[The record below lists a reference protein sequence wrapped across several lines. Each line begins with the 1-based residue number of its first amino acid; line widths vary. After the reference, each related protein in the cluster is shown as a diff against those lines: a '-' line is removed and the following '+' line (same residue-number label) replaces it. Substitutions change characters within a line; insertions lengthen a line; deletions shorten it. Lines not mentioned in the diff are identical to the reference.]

1 VTVVTHALIADQA
14 MQNMA
19 DVVRYVPGVT
29 MGQGEGHRDAP
40 TIRGNS
46 STADFFVDGVRDDAQ
61 YYRDLYNTDRVEALK
76 GSNAMMFGR
85 GGGGG
90 IINRVTKQADWVPVR
105 TLSLEGGSY
114 NHRRTTVD
122 IGEGLSE
129 TFAARI
135 NGMYENS
142 DAFRNDVQLHRSGV
156 NPTIAY
162 APDEN
167 TQVHV
172 GYEYF
177 DDHRTVD
184 RGIPSYRGAPSAAPI
199 TAFFGDP
206 NVNHAFARVH
216 TADALIE
223 HKAGNGISLRNRTRF
238 VHYDK
243 FYQNIY
249 PRGTSTDG
257 AQVQLGAYNSS
268 MSRANVFNQTDLI
281 YGLTT
286 GAVKQTFL
294 LGAELG
300 HESTDNFRNTGYFGD
315 ETSVSMPFGA
325 PVAGTSVAFR
335 QSATDADN
343 RVVANVGALYA
354 QNQIELS
361 SHLQAIAGL
370 RLDRFGLAYHN
381 NRNGQNLRREDNL
394 VSPRL
399 GLIFKPVEQ
408 VSFYGSRSISFLPS
422 SGDQFSSLTAT
433 TETLE
438 PERFTNSEIGAKWD
452 VNPDLALTTALY
464 RLDRT
469 NTLSRDPNDPDRL
482 VQTGSER
489 TTGFELGAS
498 GNVTSAWGMAGGF
511 ASQRAVINSATAAA
525 RRGATVALVPA
536 TTMSLWNKYQIV
548 PSLGVGLGVI
558 HQTSMYAAID
568 NTVTLPGFT
577 RADGALYI
585 NVARLLRA
593 QVNVENLFNRRYFAT
608 SQGNNNIA
616 PGAPRT
622 LRVSLSTGL

>member
-1 VTVVTHALIADQA
+1 
-14 MQNMA
+14 
-19 DVVRYVPGVT
+19 
-29 MGQGEGHRDAP
+29 
-40 TIRGNS
+40 
-46 STADFFVDGVRDDAQ
+46 
-61 YYRDLYNTDRVEALK
+61 
-76 GSNAMMFGR
+76 
-85 GGGGG
+85 
-90 IINRVTKQADWVPVR
+90 
-105 TLSLEGGSY
+105 
-114 NHRRTTVD
+114 
-122 IGEGLSE
+122 
-129 TFAARI
+129 
-135 NGMYENS
+135 
-142 DAFRNDVQLHRSGV
+142 
-156 NPTIAY
+156 
-162 APDEN
+162 
-167 TQVHV
+167 
-172 GYEYF
+172 
-177 DDHRTVD
+177 
-184 RGIPSYRGAPSAAPI
+184 
-199 TAFFGDP
+199 
-206 NVNHAFARVH
+206 
-216 TADALIE
+216 
-223 HKAGNGISLRNRTRF
+223 
-238 VHYDK
+238 
-243 FYQNIY
+243 
-249 PRGTSTDG
+249 
-257 AQVQLGAYNSS
+257 
-268 MSRANVFNQTDLI
+268 
-281 YGLTT
+281 
-286 GAVKQTFL
+286 
-294 LGAELG
+294 
-300 HESTDNFRNTGYFGD
+300 
-315 ETSVSMPFGA
+315 
-325 PVAGTSVAFR
+325 
-335 QSATDADN
+335 
-343 RVVANVGALYA
+343 VVANVGALYA

-399 GLIFKPVEQ
+399 GLIFKPVEE